1 MKIRDNETG
10 EVFEYEPLFGDRRSK
25 GKVVMF
31 YERSGLTCRN

>member
-25 GKVVMF
+25 MRWIVFMKGVD
-31 YERSGLTCRN
+31 